1 MSLIHQKLSIIA
13 SKISPINKTGN
24 NKDDN
29 YKFKSNEDVYFQL
42 QPLFKAEGIIIIP
55 EVLESSETIIDTN
68 KGRAFKARLKV
79 KWTFVAQD
87 ASSFDCVMIG
97 EALDTSDK
105 ASNKAMTASLKYLL
119 IYMFLIPA
127 QYMPDADSN
136 SIKITPFNKPNQDKV
151 DAPKSLLAF
160 AESRGLTRNE
170 LAKIGEELGLD
181 IDAELSSDSRKLLYQ
196 AILKSKE

>member
-1 MSLIHQKLSIIA
+1 MTLIHQKISNIA
-13 SKISPINKTGN
+13 SKINPIAKSGN

-42 QPLFKAEGIIIIP
+42 QPLFKAEGVFLIP
-55 EVLESSETIIDTN
+55 EVLESTETVIDTN

-87 ASSFDCVMIG
+87 GSSFCSIMIG

-127 QYMPDADSN
+127 QYMPDADST
-136 SIKITPFNKPNQDKV
+136 SVKINPFQDNKSV
-151 DAPKSLLAF
+151 PKSLLAF
-160 AESRGLTRNE
+160 AESKGVSRVE
-170 LAKIGEELGLD
+170 LAKIGQELGLD
-181 IDAELSSDSRKLLYQ
+181 IDAELASDSRKLLYQ
-196 AILKSKE
+196 AILNIKK